1 MGPLRRGPCSP
12 VIHVTH
18 LSLDFQEDP
27 LEEETAPT
35 PVFLPREFHGQRSLA
50 GYSPQGHKESDM
62 TERLTVLISIKQ
74 IKEKEQDTKVF
85 YTHTH
90 THTRPENEDVNDL
103 KGMCPNISLQLPS
116 LDALS
121 SH

>member
-35 PVFLPREFHGQRSLA
+35 PVFLPREFHGQRSLM
-50 GYSPQGHKESDM
+50 GYSPQGHKESD
-62 TERLTVLISIKQ
+62 TA
-74 IKEKEQDTKVF
+74 EQLSTA
-85 YTHTH
+85 HTSFSCSFA
-90 THTRPENEDVNDL
+90 EDVHSINTDWA
-103 KGMCPNISLQLPS
+103 SLCAEFPCTG
-116 LDALS
+116 DGTGTMTTV
-121 SH
+121 H